1 MGKLTFQDW
10 QFVLGSHFG
19 PTSVALLC
27 AGALLAVVLSAWG
40 LWTGPRRGYRVP
52 LFVLRFLAIAAC
64 LVVALE
70 PTLELREVTR
80 IRNHVAVLID
90 VSRSMGVSPP
100 SGGDSRLARV
110 ESMVRGENRRFEK
123 WRAQGHGVDFY
134 TVGETLSPVSAEA
147 TFRAEHDA
155 TRIAE
160 TLTEI
165 KSRYGGR
172 DLGGIVLLSD
182 GIDNGRIG
190 AGPLDPETRDL
201 VREMGVPIS
210 AVWMREK
217 ALKDISVATVLADD
231 FAFVRTPINLEAVI
245 RQSGLGGRYIEV
257 ALYRDGQFMDTRS
270 VKLEGNAS
278 EAKVSFPFTPQQ
290 PGQSVFEIRTPVLSG
305 EALSSNNSQVFAL
318 KIIRDR
324 VRVLHVTGRPSWDV
338 RFLRSLMRLDPNVDL
353 VSFFIL
359 RTLEDDAPWDQ
370 KRELSLIPFPYQEIF
385 HEQLSSFDLL
395 IFQNFNYGPYQVAP
409 YLPGVRD
416 YVMGGGALVMVGGDL
431 SFAGGGYAGSALE
444 PILPVTLDQGG
455 TSEAFSMGPFRPKL
469 TEAGN
474 GHPVT
479 SLLLEP
485 RANQKRWES
494 LPLLD
499 GLNRVA
505 GLAPSATALM
515 VHPRDKASDGTPA
528 PVLSVAD
535 VGRGRTMAL
544 ATDSAWH
551 WGFQA
556 AGAGDDA
563 RSYQKF
569 WENAIRWLVR
579 DPVLSLLRVELD
591 KPEFNRGEMIGV
603 RLRSLH
609 ADYTPAAEVVVTLDV
624 LAVGGDANKPVQTV
638 EVKTASDG
646 QSHVEFKNLPPGAYR
661 LRGRATIDG
670 RSLEEDKALIVR
682 AEGRELQEVVARSE
696 VLAALAHESGGTF
709 FEESFGDVAIKPMRE
724 ERLGRRE
731 AIEIGTHPGLMALA
745 LLLLCSEWY
754 LRRRL
759 GYR

>member
-1 MGKLTFQDW
+1 MGKLTFHDW
-10 QFVLGSHFG
+10 RLVLGSHFG
-19 PTSVALLC
+19 PTAVTLLC
-27 AGALLAVVLSAWG
+27 VAALLAVVLSAWG
-40 LWTGPRRGYRVP
+40 LWTGPRRGYR
-52 LFVLRFLAIAAC
+52 LQLLVLRLLAVAAC
-64 LVVALE
+64 LAVALE

-80 IRNHVAVLID
+80 IRNHVAVLVD

-100 SGGDSRLARV
+100 SGGDSRSARV
-110 ESMVRGENRRFEK
+110 RTIIRDEHRRFEK
-123 WRAQGHGVDFY
+123 WRAKGHGVDFY
-134 TVGETLSPVSAEA
+134 TMGETLSPVSPESAFSPEQ
-147 TFRAEHDA
+147 DA
-155 TRIAE
+155 TRVAE

-190 AGPLDPETRDL
+190 AGPLDPETREL

-210 AVWMREK
+210 SVWMREK

-231 FAFVRTPINLEAVI
+231 FAFVRTPIEIEAVI

-257 ALYRDGQFMDTRS
+257 ALYRDGQLMDTRS
-270 VKLEGNAS
+270 VKLEGDSS
-278 EAKVSFPFTPQQ
+278 EVKIAFPFTPQQ

-305 EALSSNNSQVFAL
+305 EALSSNNSHVFAL

-324 VRVLHVTGRPSWDV
+324 VRVLHVTGRPSWDT

-385 HEQLSSFDLL
+385 HDQLGTFDLL
-395 IFQNFNYGPYQVAP
+395 VFQNFNYGPYQVSP

-416 YVMGGGALVMVGGDL
+416 YVMGGGALVMIGGDL

-444 PILPVTLDQGG
+444 PILPVVLDSPGQ
-455 TSEAFSMGPFRPKL
+455 SEAFVAGPYRPKL

-479 SLLLEP
+479 SLVLDP

-494 LPLLD
+494 LPVLD
-499 GLNRVA
+499 GYNRVA
-505 GLAPSATALM
+505 SLAPNATALM

-551 WGFQA
+551 WGFKA
-556 AGAGDDA
+556 AGTGDDA
-563 RSYQKF
+563 RAYQKF

-579 DPVLSLLRVELD
+579 DPVLTLLRIELD
-591 KPEFNRGEMIGV
+591 KPEFNRNETVGV

-609 ADYTPAAEVVVTLDV
+609 ANYTPAADIVVTLDV
-624 LAVGGDANKPVQTV
+624 IPVGGERPVQTN

-646 QSHVEFKNLPPGAYR
+646 QARVEFKNLPPGAYR
-661 LRGRATIDG
+661 LRGRAAIDG
-670 RSLEEDKALIVR
+670 RHLEEDKALIVR
-682 AEGRELQEVVARSE
+682 AEGRELQEEVARSE
-696 VLAALAHESGGTF
+696 VLAALAHDSGGRF
-709 FEESFGDVAIKPMRE
+709 FEETLGDVAIKPMRE

-731 AIEIGTHPGLMALA
+731 AIELGTHPGLMALA

-754 LRRRL
+754 LRRRR